1 MRPEEFVIGLERSEH
16 ERGMLQEHEEEF
28 EQGDAKPYDEQ
39 VAENRIEDRSHHGD
53 VLAVVKAIFE
63 ERTASMPAL
72 DQLELSAQERSA
84 LDALR
89 TAYGGREGRY
99 NTFVYAEQRR
109 ELLEQALSALQP
121 ILALDVSASAELRE
135 NYERM
140 VEQVTELRER
150 LVNLEDSQDD
160 EMLQRE
166 SPKKTEESGAD
177 DGDKDDKDDDAEP
190 GLDDQPSTL
199 FDGPAAPEKTASTS
213 SLFDGAAAPE
223 KTAAASTLFDGPAV
237 DAPVHRSRLL
247 DEEGSG
253 SGGAAG
259 AAAASGGE
267 AAKGGVLSRLGRA
280 LGIGKND
287 GDKGGKGDKGAG

>member
-16 ERGMLQEHEEEF
+16 ERGILEEHEEEF

-72 DQLELSAQERSA
+72 DQLELSVQERSA

-166 SPKKTEESGAD
+166 SLKKTEESGAED
-177 DGDKDDKDDDAEP
+177 DDEGDEDDADAEP
-190 GLDDQPSTL
+190 VLRDVPSTL
-199 FDGPAAPEKTASTS
+199 SSGPAVAEKAAAESTLRDGTAAPEKTAARST
-213 SLFDGAAAPE
+213 LNDGAAAPE
-223 KTAAASTLFDGPAV
+223 KSAVKSTLFDDPADV
-237 DAPVHRSRLL
+237 S
-247 DEEGSG
+247 
-253 SGGAAG
+253 
-259 AAAASGGE
+259 
-267 AAKGGVLSRLGRA
+267 
-280 LGIGKND
+280 
-287 GDKGGKGDKGAG
+287 